1 MIRSVEVLNQ
11 LHFTFDS
18 IEQVLAQLNLISLID
33 RAALALGFELL
44 LPLLVAFLDL
54 LHLILEK
61 VILLPDV
68 EVLLLWKGW
77 QTGLEQMGV
86 TPVFKQGVVCLGLL

>member
-11 LHFTFDS
+11 LHFTFYS

-33 RAALALGFELL
+33 RAALALSLELL

-54 LHLILEK
+54 LHLILEE

-77 QTGLEQMGV
+77 QTG
-86 TPVFKQGVVCLGLL
+86 

>member
-11 LHFTFDS
+11 LHFTLDS

-33 RAALALGFELL
+33 RAALALGLELL

-54 LHLILEK
+54 LHLILEE

-68 EVLLLWKGW
+68 EVLLLWEGW
-77 QTGLEQMGV
+77 
-86 TPVFKQGVVCLGLL
+86 